1 MNVRDRHNFIE
12 AEASRVFRHVCT
24 TRPDIAGD
32 MRSVFETVK
41 AAPQPYLSLAIL
53 AWASQV
59 HNLPINVDLTPPKRP
74 QTISTVKRSPQPSR
88 TDLIEARIR
97 EHAAR
102 TGITD
107 PMPRRERLDET
118 GLIYAARLHAYAVRN
133 AIDLTP
139 EAPAIPAKRVAD
151 VEMSIVFGT
160 PLDRDFPLSEEAI
173 STEIPPAVSTEIPPC
188 PEPEPGPVEKPQ
200 SLNGRNLVGSVP
212 KTAPKPH
219 RPLQG
224 VPHHTAISPSPEPK
238 EPYPHPT
245 EKRRAAST
253 PAPSLRS
260 GSGTLDAISQ
270 PHRRRD
276 SSDVTAHEI
285 AHVRLA
291 ERASRD
297 RSTALNVAI
306 MVRLEETKAYRTL
319 WNPEKDGR
327 GKTRSPNNNA
337 EREARR
343 KARKATSKAFF
354 EAIQNLSRKIGPVPY
369 IAIHEL
375 PAHGGSGLHIHALMH
390 MPDRAAVRMLI
401 QRLATLTQTSPET
414 LKLWQDDP
422 KALTERIQSRHMPFD
437 VRGEASF
444 LREPQTPFMCEER
457 VLAALSYFLKSA
469 PDHIPATIDG
479 RSVTLGDIRPERD
492 EKKHLRHRQPIR
504 AYQRQQ
510 DMAEMNIGQR
520 LRFSRDLQG
529 PSLTAAGYTSDRADD
544 AGWMHREERVRR
556 LAKISPAAVM
566 RLPRYTPHFL
576 PRMRPDPSHAENMAE
591 NSRFRDII
599 RAEMIRIET

>member
-1 MNVRDRHNFIE
+1 VSERNYE
-12 AEASRVFRHVCT
+12 ALTAEARRIVQHIGTLRRDLMPDVLALAASVKDAPAPFRQLAIIAWAHRNNVPSGFQLPPAKPRSIST
-24 TRPDIAGD
+24 TGTRNEPTAADLTA
-32 MRSVFETVK
+32 RKVAAWLTVRRITD
-41 AAPQPYLSLAIL
+41 PQPTR
-53 AWASQV
+53 SQ
-59 HNLPINVDLTPPKRP
+59 
-74 QTISTVKRSPQPSR
+74 SR
-88 TDLIEARIR
+88 CVETDLIYLAK
-97 EHAAR
+97 
-102 TGITD
+102 
-107 PMPRRERLDET
+107 
-118 GLIYAARLHAYAVRN
+118 LHAFAVRHE
-133 AIDLTP
+133 IDLTAD
-139 EAPAIPAKRVAD
+139 APSVPADREID
-151 VEMSIVFGT
+151 MEMLTVFGR

-173 STEIPPAVSTEIPPC
+173 STEIPPAVSTEIPPY
-188 PEPEPGPVEKPQ
+188 PWTEPGPAEKPQ
-200 SLNGRNLVGSVP
+200 SLNGRNRVGSLP

-224 VPHHTAISPSPEPK
+224 VPYHTGPLPSPEPK

-245 EKRRAAST
+245 EKRRTAST

-260 GSGTLDAISQ
+260 GSGTLNAISQ

-319 WNPEKDGR
+319 WNPKKDGR
-327 GKTRSPNNNA
+327 GKTRSPNSNA

-343 KARKATSKAFF
+343 KARKAASKAFF

-375 PAHGGSGLHIHALMH
+375 PAHGGSGLHVHALIH
-390 MPDRAAVRMLI
+390 MPDRSAVRMLV

-422 KALTERIQSRHMPFD
+422 KALTETIKSHHMPFD

-457 VLAALSYFLKSA
+457 VLSALSYFLKSA

-479 RSVTLGDIRPERD
+479 RSVTLGNIRPEQD

-510 DMAEMNIGQR
+510 DMAEMNIGHR
-520 LRFSRDLQG
+520 LRFSRDLQC

-556 LAKISPAAVM
+556 LAKTRPDAVM
-566 RLPRYTPHFL
+566 RLPRYAPHFL
-576 PRMRPDPSHAENMAE
+576 PSMGPDPSHSENMAE